1 MFKTITDAWIYLNF
15 YLFAFEREFNPASC
29 LLPQLNWIWILNAFC
44 FKSWVMHNPGCYS
57 HFNCHFYHSWRALC
71 VSSHLVVE
79 KQHKTTTPQANMTI
93 ERFNLVTFYRNEC
106 NGKVRLWKLFGRT
119 FSRQY
124 HSVPIAFTAKPK
136 WESSHPLFEVSTV
149 RRLNAV
155 ETKDKN
161 HWFRNS
167 LETDKYGS
175 SAGYWQGYACGR
187 VWGAVQ
193 HVFLLSHELSWPHVK
208 TSCFPWRT
216 CNLGTTPHKI
226 LSWSR

>member
-1 MFKTITDAWIYLNF
+1 MFKAITDAWIYLNF
-15 YLFAFEREFNPASC
+15 YLFAFEREFSPASC

-119 FSRQY
+119 FFKTISLCSHCIHSKTQMGIITSFIWSFHSAASKCCWDKRQ
-124 HSVPIAFTAKPK
+124 K
-136 WESSHPLFEVSTV
+136 
-149 RRLNAV
+149 
-155 ETKDKN
+155 
-161 HWFRNS
+161 S
-167 LETDKYGS
+167 L
-175 SAGYWQGYACGR
+175 
-187 VWGAVQ
+187 V
-193 HVFLLSHELSWPHVK
+193 
-208 TSCFPWRT
+208 
-216 CNLGTTPHKI
+216 
-226 LSWSR
+226 